1 MRRVYNVAHIRH
13 RVMFQTDAICDGE
26 QCGHGDP
33 TGEAT
38 KSESDSHSTDLH
50 SEGVIQKQK
59 FLDTTGI
66 VQMLHARKTP

>member
-1 MRRVYNVAHIRH
+1 MYNVTHGRH
-13 RVMFQTDAICDGE
+13 PIMFQTTMLCDGT
-26 QCGHGDP
+26 QCGHSDP

-38 KSESDSHSTDLH
+38 MSESDSHSTDLQ

-66 VQMLHARKTP
+66 VQMLHAINTP